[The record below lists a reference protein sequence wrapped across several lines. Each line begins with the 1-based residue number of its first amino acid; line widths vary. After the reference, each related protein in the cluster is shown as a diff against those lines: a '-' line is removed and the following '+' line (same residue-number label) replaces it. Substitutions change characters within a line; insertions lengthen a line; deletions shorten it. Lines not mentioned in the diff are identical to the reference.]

1 MPSELKNL
9 DCVLYHSGSVPNRLG
24 LAGYLDAF
32 PRGTPTGKAAE
43 IGVWRGD
50 FSDGFLQRW
59 SGDRL
64 YLIDPWAKLPED
76 EYEDVRNRD
85 YDPADYDF
93 VRDRM
98 AWAGDRVEFIRKTSA
113 EAAKDFPHECLD
125 FVYIDAN
132 HAYRHVYEDLQRWWL
147 RVRPGGIL
155 AGHDVFEPSHPGVTA
170 ALVEFCLT
178 RGLRADVILGE
189 YTEGHLVQAHSFFIV
204 KPV

>member
-1 MPSELKNL
+1 MPLEVSTR
-9 DCVLYHSGSVPNRLG
+9 DCVLYRSNRVSDRLS
-24 LAGYLDAF
+24 LAAYLNEHAH
-32 PRGTPTGKAAE
+32 GTSTGRAAE
-43 IGVWRGD
+43 VGVWRGD

-59 SGDRL
+59 NGDKL

-76 EYEDVRNRD
+76 EYEDIRNRD

-93 VRDRM
+93 VRERM

-147 RVRPGGIL
+147 RIRPGGIL
-155 AGHDVFEPSHPGVTA
+155 AGHDVLEPDHPGVTA

-189 YTEGHLVQAHSFFIV
+189 YADNRLVLSHSFFIV